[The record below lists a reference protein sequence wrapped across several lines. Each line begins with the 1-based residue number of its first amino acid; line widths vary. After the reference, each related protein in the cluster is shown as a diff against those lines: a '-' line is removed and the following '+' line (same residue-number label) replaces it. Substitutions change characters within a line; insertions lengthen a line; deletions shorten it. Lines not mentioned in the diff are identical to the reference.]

1 MLFQMI
7 RRLNDWNLLLC
18 ALCPIVQPELGICS
32 LSVTISKLN
41 EQLLN
46 LETQHDLWF
55 LHLTVPKACKTIQ
68 TLQNHLCTYIEF
80 SLTVIRRFQM
90 MSKLKGI
97 VLQSRFSNTGFESNE
112 IYERFKTVSMEIL
125 AFTEVNN
132 MTQFLMYTSP
142 WWLDAT
148 ISNNLQE
155 YRCFE

>member
-1 MLFQMI
+1 MLL
-7 RRLNDWNLLLC
+7 R

-46 LETQHDLWF
+46 LETQHDSLFW
-55 LHLTVPKACKTIQ
+55 HLTVPKACKTIQ

-80 SLTVIRRFQM
+80 SLTVVRRFQM
-90 MSKLKGI
+90 MSKFKGF
-97 VLQSRFSNTGFESNE
+97 VFQSRFSNTGFESNE

-142 WWLDAT
+142 
-148 ISNNLQE
+148 
-155 YRCFE
+155 